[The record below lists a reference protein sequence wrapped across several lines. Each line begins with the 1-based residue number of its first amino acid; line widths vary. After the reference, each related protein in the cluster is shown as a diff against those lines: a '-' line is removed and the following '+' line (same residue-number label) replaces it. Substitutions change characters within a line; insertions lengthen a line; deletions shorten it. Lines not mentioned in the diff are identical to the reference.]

1 MQPRA
6 FVSADLSRSV
16 APSSDI
22 AFSVDRTPVHTPVR
36 TPARRTRWQRVAIVA
51 LRVALFAGA
60 LVALGHQFAG
70 VNRDDVRR
78 ALRSYRWPQLTLAIL
93 CTSASFLTLGAIELV
108 ATRGAASDA
117 MHTIPRRAALATGF
131 LVHAFSQSIGFGL
144 LTGAAVRLRAYAR
157 YGVGAHAVAR
167 TTTTV
172 TASVMLALVSLV
184 VVALLSSPA
193 TLRVHQIAMFG
204 WAARVLAAA
213 IVVSLVITI
222 VIWRRTSSFRAR
234 WRIAPPP
241 LKIAAGL
248 ASLSVIDWLVTG
260 TVLATFVPVTSSMSY
275 VEVLRAFFVANAI
288 GAASQVPGGVGVLD
302 VTLLSLLAPPVS
314 PTTRGV
320 LAAALVAYRITY
332 YILPLC
338 VALLVAALGEL
349 GRDRQTQNARMLTRS
364 LPFHAHMPS
373 GRSPGDVT
381 HTETSSSAHASPAH
395 RLEWLI
401 DNADACDRVLDAI
414 RGAHRSVWISQL
426 AFDADCV
433 IYTDD
438 AAVSG
443 TGAPPRNTETIL
455 AEALIGLAAAS
466 VDVRV
471 LLNEHVLQNTLRP
484 FRRHVT
490 NALAARGLAANAI
503 RLRGVRRF
511 PHFLHMKMVIVDG
524 TDAYLIGSPFV
535 NGYWDDARHAPVDT
549 RRPNREL
556 SGRPLHDVSLRI
568 RGRVVRQLESLY
580 VDVWNDAAASA
591 EADVHDGVHDDHR
604 LRLTT
609 AAGRRRAA
617 ADDTIRV
624 VRTLPR
630 RIVPNAPHGAT
641 EVLDALLDGLGNA
654 REMIY
659 IEHQYLTARPAVAAI
674 IDALRRKRDL
684 EVVIVV
690 NQNPD
695 LTAYRGWQNAR
706 LAESGLLAHPRVG
719 VFTLWSAAPGHDRPG
734 ITALNQVFV
743 HSKVVTI
750 DDRWALVGAANLDG
764 LSLHSYGDDFTG
776 RGARRIF
783 RHVRNF
789 EVSLVINENGENIGD
804 TVADLRTRLWSE
816 HLALP
821 TSAVARRP
829 KDGWLALW
837 RGRAANNVRTLSPGA
852 NPARVQPHMHGFVLP
867 YSTRATPVRQLADI
881 GVFVDRTRLRVQFDP
896 GWLEAHLSPAWVR
909 NIFA

>member
-6 FVSADLSRSV
+6 FVNADLSRSV

-22 AFSVDRTPVHTPVR
+22 ASSVDRTPVRTPVR
-36 TPARRTRWQRVAIVA
+36 TPARRASWQHIALIA
-51 LRVALFAGA
+51 LRVALFAAA
-60 LVALGHQFAG
+60 LVALRHRIAG
-70 VNRDDVRR
+70 VNREDVLR
-78 ALRSYRWPQLTLAIL
+78 ALRNYRWPQLTLAIL
-93 CTSASFLTLGAIELV
+93 CTTASFLTLGAIELV

-117 MHTIPRRAALATGF
+117 MRAIPRRAAFATGF

-144 LTGAAVRLRAYAR
+144 VTGAAVRLRTYAR
-157 YGVGAHAVAR
+157 YGVGARAAAR
-167 TTTTV
+167 ATTTI

-193 TLRVHQIAMFG
+193 TLRVRQLATFG
-204 WAARVLAAA
+204 WTLRVFLAVL
-213 IVVSLVITI
+213 VVSLVVAI
-222 VIWRRTSSFRAR
+222 VFWRRTSSFRAR
-234 WRIAPPP
+234 WRIALPPFR
-241 LKIAAGL
+241 IAAGL
-248 ASLSVIDWLVTG
+248 ATLATIDWLVTG
-260 TVLATFVPVTSSMSY
+260 AVLAAFVPGTSSMPY
-275 VEVLRAFFVANAI
+275 VDILRAFVLANAI
-288 GAASQVPGGVGVLD
+288 GAASQVPGGAGVLD
-302 VTLLSLLAPPVS
+302 VTLLSLLAPSVS
-314 PTTRGV
+314 PTTRGT

-332 YILPLC
+332 YVLPLC
-338 VALLVAALGEL
+338 AAMMVAALGEL
-349 GRDRQTQNARMLTRS
+349 GRVRQTQKTRTLTRTLTRS
-364 LPFHAHMPS
+364 LPFHAHMPTV
-373 GRSPGDVT
+373 RSPGDVT
-381 HTETSSSAHASPAH
+381 RADTSSSPHAGPAH

-401 DNADACDRVLDAI
+401 DNADACDRVLDAM
-414 RGAHRSVWISQL
+414 RGARRSVWISQL

-433 IYTDD
+433 IYSDD
-438 AAVSG
+438 AAVDGAG
-443 TGAPPRNTETIL
+443 TPSRNTETIL

-471 LLNEHVLQNTLRP
+471 LLNEHFLQNTLRR

-511 PHFLHMKMVIVDG
+511 PHVLHMKMVIVDG
-524 TDAYLIGSPFV
+524 KDAFLLGSPFV
-535 NGYWDDARHAPVDT
+535 NGYWDDARHAPVDA

-580 VDVWNDAAASA
+580 ADLWNDAAASA
-591 EADVHDGVHDDHR
+591 EPDVHDDHR

-609 AAGRRRAA
+609 ASRRRRTAG
-617 ADDTIRV
+617 DDTIRV

-630 RIVPNAPHGAT
+630 RVVPNAPHGAT

-654 REMIY
+654 RSLIY
-659 IEHQYLTARPAVAAI
+659 IEHQYLTARPAVAALV
-674 IDALRRKRDL
+674 DALRRERDL

-695 LTAYRGWQNAR
+695 LTGYRGWQNAR

-719 VFTLWSAAPGHDRPG
+719 VFTLWSAAPRHDRSG
-734 ITALNQVFV
+734 ITAINQVFV

-750 DDRWALVGAANLDG
+750 DDQWALVGAANLDG

-789 EVSLVINENGENIGD
+789 EVSLVIREDGDIGD

-821 TSAVARRP
+821 TSAVAQRP
-829 KDGWLALW
+829 PDGWLALW
-837 RGRAANNVRTLSPGA
+837 RARAANNVHTLSSGA
-852 NPARVQPHMHGFVLP
+852 NPARPQPHMHGFILP
-867 YSTRATPVRQLADI
+867 YSTRATPVRQLADV
-881 GVFVDRTRLRVQFDP
+881 GVSVDPARLRVQFDP
-896 GWLEAHLSPAWVR
+896 GWLEVYLSPAWVR